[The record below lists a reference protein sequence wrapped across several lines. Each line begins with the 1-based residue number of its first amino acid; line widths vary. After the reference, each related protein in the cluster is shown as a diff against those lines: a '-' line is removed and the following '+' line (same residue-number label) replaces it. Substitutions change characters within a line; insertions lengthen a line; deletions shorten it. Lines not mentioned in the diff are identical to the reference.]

1 MSPTSVVAFVDSF
14 DETSFLVV
22 GSFLL
27 LSLLLVQVVW
37 AYRNGTSQAGAG
49 RRTQKAADDTHDVP
63 TEAFE
68 TDTDVRDEDVADSDD
83 MIICPE
89 CERPTEAEYRYCR
102 NCAGDTGKSYVGS
115 SGDDGSNRSGML

>member
-14 DETSFLVV
+14 GETSFLVV

-37 AYRNGTSQAGAG
+37 AYRNGASEAQERGDTVP
-49 RRTQKAADDTHDVP
+49 DDTPESGVSDAETQADV
-63 TEAFE
+63 TEE
-68 TDTDVRDEDVADSDD
+68 TSEDG

-89 CERPTEAEYRYCR
+89 CGQPTEAEYRYCR

-115 SGDDGSNRSGML
+115 SGDDGSSRSGML